1 MAEGRTSRRTRPL
14 NEYQRAEILRRRLP
28 ELLELE
34 ALKLLARGVGEV
46 RTEAEILYEDHIFP
60 IYSYAFGS
68 EDPRVP
74 RVAFIGGVHGLERVG
89 TNVAISYLKT
99 ILELVQWDKGM
110 QHLLQSCRILFLPLV
125 NPVGMFAKTR
135 SNGNGIDLMRNAPLD
150 AAVKPNLLLVG
161 GHRLSSR
168 IPWFRGTKDE
178 PMEKEAEALCSF
190 VRRELYKAP
199 FSIALDMHSGFG
211 MVDRLWF
218 PFAYSREPLDCV
230 DKIYA
235 LKTRLDRSLP
245 NHYYLMEPQSMRYL
259 SHGDLWD
266 YLYLEQRREAP
277 DRILLPFTLEMGSWL
292 WVKKNPRQAFSA
304 LGIFNPMIPHRLQR
318 TLRRHLGLLDFLVR
332 AAVSHE
338 NWSHPSRILSEGYGQ
353 KARELWYADRSVS

>member
-1 MAEGRTSRRTRPL
+1 M
-14 NEYQRAEILRRRLP
+14 NEYQRSENLRRRLP

-34 ALKLLARGVGEV
+34 ELRLLARGVGEV
-46 RTEAEILYEDHIFP
+46 RTEAEILHEEHIFP

-68 EDPRVP
+68 EDPKVP

-110 QHLLQSCRILFLPLV
+110 HHLMERCRILFLPLV
-125 NPVGMFAKTR
+125 NPVGMYNKTR
-135 SNGNGIDLMRNAPLD
+135 ANGRGIDLMRNAPID
-150 AAVKPNLLLVG
+150 AVETPNVALVG

-168 IPWFRGTKDE
+168 LPWYRGAPDQ
-178 PMEKEAEALCSF
+178 PMEKESEALCNF
-190 VRRELYKAP
+190 VRRELYRAP
-199 FSIALDMHSGFG
+199 FSISLDMHSGFG

-218 PFAYSREPLDCV
+218 PYAHSRDPIDCV

-245 NHYYLMEPQSMRYL
+245 NHFYLMEPQSMRYL
-259 SHGDLWD
+259 SHGDIWD
-266 YLYLEQRREAP
+266 YLYLEMKKESP
-277 DRILLPFTLEMGSWL
+277 DRVLMPLTLEMGSWL
-292 WVKKNPRQAFSA
+292 WVKKNPRQAFSS

-318 TLRRHLGLLDFLVR
+318 TLRRHLALLDFLVR

-338 NWSHPSRILSEGYGQ
+338 NWSHPSRILSESYGQ
-353 KARELWYADRSVS
+353 KARDLWFGSRRIG